1 MTLDKHRRCPRCG
14 GNLFLYNGLDGWYE
28 QCLQCSHILYFDAL
42 YENKAKVG
50 PETASEINQGTGKNV
65 N

>member
-14 GNLFLYNGLDGWYE
+14 GNLFMYDGIDGWYE
-28 QCLQCSHILYFDAL
+28 QCLQCSHIIYLKTIYD
-42 YENKAKVG
+42 NRVKTG
-50 PETASEINQGTGKNV
+50 PEAASEINQGTVHNV